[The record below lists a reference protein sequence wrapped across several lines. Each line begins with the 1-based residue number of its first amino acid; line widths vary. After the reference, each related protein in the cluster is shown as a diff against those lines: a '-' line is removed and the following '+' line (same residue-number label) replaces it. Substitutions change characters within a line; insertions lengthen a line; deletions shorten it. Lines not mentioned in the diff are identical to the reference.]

1 MKKPDSITIGII
13 ITSVAIF
20 GIIIAAASL
29 SSPNT
34 PANYSSS
41 NTDRPKLEI
50 SQKDFDLGKMKQN
63 EIKTKE
69 IDIKNNGAKPLTL
82 RNFTTSCGCTTIQ
95 LDYLGEKSQEFSMH
109 YNASWQKDIGPG
121 DEAKIIVKYD
131 PKAMPVEGKVER
143 TAFFKTNDPENLDV
157 KISLTAF
164 VEK

>member
-1 MKKPDSITIGII
+1 MKKPDTITIGII
-13 ITSVAIF
+13 IVTIAIF

-34 PANYSSS
+34 PTEYSSS
-41 NTDRPKLEI
+41 EIDRPKLEI
-50 SQKDFDLGKMKQN
+50 SQRDFDLGKMKQD
-63 EIKTKE
+63 EIKTEE
-69 IDIKNNGAKPLTL
+69 ISIKNTGTKPLTL

-95 LDYLGEKSQEFSMH
+95 LDYLGEKTQEFSMH
-109 YNASWQKDIGPG
+109 YNAAFTKDIAPN
-121 DEAKIIVKYD
+121 DTAKIIVKYD
-131 PKAMPVEGKVER
+131 PSAMPVEGKVER